1 MTENNIKY
9 ALEDV
14 ERNRK
19 DTMKMC
25 EAVKKSNDWHP
36 KKNRLLKHD
45 KDLPQMKK
53 KAARNHSKIL
63 FTSSEIRKAV

>member
-53 KAARNHSKIL
+53 KKQP
-63 FTSSEIRKAV
+63 EIIAKYYSHHQK

>member
-1 MTENNIKY
+1 MLKETEKILWKCTK
-9 ALEDV
+9 LL
-14 ERNRK
+14 
-19 DTMKMC
+19 
-25 EAVKKSNDWHP
+25 KKSNDWHP